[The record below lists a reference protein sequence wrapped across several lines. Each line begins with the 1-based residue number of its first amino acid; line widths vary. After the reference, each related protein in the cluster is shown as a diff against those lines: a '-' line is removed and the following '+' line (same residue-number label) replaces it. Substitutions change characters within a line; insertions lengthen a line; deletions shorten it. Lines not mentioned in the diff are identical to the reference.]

1 VLELG
6 PNATESDI
14 RAAYHVLVKVWHPD
28 RFQSDKALKDAA
40 EAKLKNVN
48 SAYVFLCSADGKA
61 GRWQRTGSGTA
72 GAAPQGPSSTKQQA
86 ANHPSMRGPYRTRRR
101 APGVPSWAI
110 LTLKIGFRIVL
121 VSIAL
126 LMARYLW
133 IAFGMQDSTSVATDA
148 LGSSKDSLLRFFD
161 APKRRFLAAVEQ
173 DLRRIDPRSAARGVM
188 PQAAEM
194 PEAAEKP
201 EAAETPEADA
211 SQSGQAALA
220 NASARQAAKTRA
232 TPLKLYSYITVGSTR
247 DEVIQQQGRPTASS
261 ESKLVYGSSE
271 LYLRGGS
278 VIGWKIDPRSP
289 IKVKL
294 WPASPVD
301 PSLDHFSV
309 GSTKDA
315 VLVVQGTPTS
325 FTQNEFEYG
334 GSLVYFQNNR
344 VVSWKTDPASIPLRA
359 KPN

>member
-1 VLELG
+1 LL
-6 PNATESDI
+6 
-14 RAAYHVLVKVWHPD
+14 
-28 RFQSDKALKDAA
+28 
-40 EAKLKNVN
+40 
-48 SAYVFLCSADGKA
+48 
-61 GRWQRTGSGTA
+61 GRWQGRTLAADGIRDCGC
-72 GAAPQGPSSTKQQA
+72 GAARAVVDKTASGESSFDARAVPDEKA
-86 ANHPSMRGPYRTRRR
+86 RARR
-101 APGVPSWAI
+101 PSWAI

-220 NASARQAAKTRA
+220 NASARQAAE
-232 TPLKLYSYITVGSTR
+232 
-247 DEVIQQQGRPTASS
+247 DSS
-261 ESKLVYGSSE
+261 H
-271 LYLRGGS
+271 
-278 VIGWKIDPRSP
+278 
-289 IKVKL
+289 
-294 WPASPVD
+294 A
-301 PSLDHFSV
+301 
-309 GSTKDA
+309 A
-315 VLVVQGTPTS
+315 
-325 FTQNEFEYG
+325 
-334 GSLVYFQNNR
+334 
-344 VVSWKTDPASIPLRA
+344 
-359 KPN
+359 